1 VFEAVPLD
9 VEEWPTLGP
18 QEKGVSAW
26 SLAGRPEPRKVTGD
40 RTACAAVEVADHL
53 RSGARK
59 TLSTASG
66 PVPPRDQACG
76 RPSSKEAVMAETY
89 SGEFY
94 CVKCKEK
101 REASGEVHVNDKGT
115 RMAKAKCPV
124 CGTNLNRILG
134 KA

>member
-1 VFEAVPLD
+1 MRGWSEGRTYARRAF
-9 VEEWPTLGP
+9 
-18 QEKGVSAW
+18 GVVHVTHFCGS
-26 SLAGRPEPRKVTGD
+26 RRVTGD
-40 RTACAAVEVADHL
+40 LAEAKAPRTVDLTRL
-53 RSGARK
+53 RNQKRAR
-59 TLSTASG
+59 
-66 PVPPRDQACG
+66 R
-76 RPSSKEAVMAETY
+76 RRMAETY

-101 REASGEVHVNDKGT
+101 REASGDVHVNDKGT